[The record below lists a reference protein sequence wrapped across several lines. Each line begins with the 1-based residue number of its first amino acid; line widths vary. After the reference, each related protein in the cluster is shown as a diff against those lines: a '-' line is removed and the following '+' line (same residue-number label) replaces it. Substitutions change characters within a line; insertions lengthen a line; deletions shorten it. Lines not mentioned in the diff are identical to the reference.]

1 MPDTHAKESVLHC
14 YRCGRS
20 LEALSL
26 PLSRMDLCPDCGVEI
41 HVCRMCRHYAPS
53 APDACDED
61 DAPEVRNKT
70 IANFCDYF
78 DPDPDAFQ
86 DGEGQADE
94 KARAELDA
102 LFGGASSGK
111 SETESGPAAG
121 SKPRAEDDRLRQ
133 AEDLFKK

>member
-1 MPDTHAKESVLHC
+1 MPDPDAKQSTLRC
-14 YRCGRS
+14 YRCGGT

-26 PLSRMDLCPDCGVEI
+26 PLARLDLCPDCGVEL

-70 IANFCDYF
+70 VANFCDYF
-78 DPDPDAFQ
+78 APVAGAF
-86 DGEGQADE
+86 DGTEHRAED
-94 KARAELDA
+94 KARAALDA
-102 LFGGASSGK
+102 LFGN
-111 SETESGPAAG
+111 EAAR
-121 SKPRAEDDRLRQ
+121 SPDAAPEIDEVLRQ